1 MSPSDTSGE
10 IDTFSEMRINVIQ
23 TVPVNVGKSNLADP
37 VKRPT
42 TKKKVIWADAHP
54 STPQLLENV
63 RHFYLDE
70 TEKGLLLLLL
80 FPHITVKSK
89 YKSIN
94 HSNILSL

>member
-70 TEKGLLLLLL
+70 TEKGLLL
-80 FPHITVKSK
+80 FPHLYNCYIKI
-89 YKSIN
+89 IN